1 MGLKFEWD
9 GAKARQNII
18 KHGISFENAATIF
31 GDPLSLTIPDPLH
44 STNEDRFVTI
54 GMTENDIL
62 LVVVHTACESAI
74 RIISAREATLRE
86 RRNYEKAP

>member
-1 MGLKFEWD
+1 MGLRFEWD
-9 GAKARQNII
+9 GKKARQNIL
-18 KHGISFENAATIF
+18 KHGISFENAATVF
-31 GDPLSLTIPDPLH
+31 GDALSLTIPDPLH

-62 LVVVHTACESAI
+62 LVVVHAARESAI